1 MLRAMSGAPA
11 RTPAPHH
18 SLALLTLGAF
28 ALVTVA
34 CGRGG
39 EARQRSE
46 RTSSTE
52 NAVADPSD
60 PASPALPPE
69 THAGEGG
76 GLALH
81 GDPSRPGRAVGL
93 RVANT
98 GSTTLS
104 IDSALT
110 LEHESGGR
118 FVPLE
123 GMGRVTLRGSC
134 TAAAP
139 RCVTLAPGAEIFPP
153 DWLGTT
159 GDAQCACEECAPAP
173 AGRYRFVARSCDG
186 AKTYTGEAFTLSG
199 ARR

>member
-1 MLRAMSGAPA
+1 M
-11 RTPAPHH
+11 PAPLPL
-18 SLALLTLGAF
+18 SSLLALGAL
-28 ALVTVA
+28 ALVTVS

-39 EARQRSE
+39 DARQGGE
-46 RTSSTE
+46 RTSRAET
-52 NAVADPSD
+52 AVADPSD

-76 GLALH
+76 GLAVH

-104 IDSALT
+104 IDSALAI
-110 LEHESGGR
+110 EHESGGR
-118 FVPLE
+118 FAPLE

-159 GDAQCACEECAPAP
+159 GDAQCACEECGPAP
-173 AGRYRFVARSCDG
+173 AGRYRFIAKSCDG
-186 AKTYTGEAFTLSG
+186 AKTYAGEPFAIE
-199 ARR
+199 

>member
-1 MLRAMSGAPA
+1 MSAPLRVSPL
-11 RTPAPHH
+11 
-18 SLALLTLGAF
+18 LALGAL

-39 EARQRSE
+39 DARQGPE
-46 RTSSTE
+46 RTNPAA
-52 NAVADPSD
+52 NAAANPSD

-76 GLALH
+76 GLAVH

-98 GSTTLS
+98 GGTTLS
-104 IDSALT
+104 VDSTLA

-134 TAAAP
+134 ASAAP

-159 GDAQCACEECAPAP
+159 GDAQCACEACAPAP

-186 AKTYTGEAFTLSG
+186 AKTYAGEPFAIE
-199 ARR
+199 

>member
-1 MLRAMSGAPA
+1 MLRPMSGAPA
-11 RTPAPHH
+11 RMPAPLRL
-18 SLALLTLGAF
+18 SSLLALVALP
-28 ALVTVA
+28 LVTVA

-39 EARQRSE
+39 DARQGRE
-46 RTSSTE
+46 RTSRAET
-52 NAVADPSD
+52 AGADPSD

-76 GLALH
+76 GLAVH

-104 IDSALT
+104 IDSALAI
-110 LEHESGGR
+110 EHESGGR
-118 FVPLE
+118 FAPLE

-159 GDAQCACEECAPAP
+159 GDAQCACEECGPAP
-173 AGRYRFVARSCDG
+173 AGRYRFIAKSCDG
-186 AKTYTGEAFTLSG
+186 AKTYAGEPFAIE
-199 ARR
+199 

>member
-11 RTPAPHH
+11 RMPAPLRL
-18 SLALLTLGAF
+18 SPLLALGAL

-39 EARQRSE
+39 DARQGRE
-46 RTSSTE
+46 RTSSADT
-52 NAVADPSD
+52 AGADPSD

-104 IDSALT
+104 IDSALAI
-110 LEHESGGR
+110 ERASGER
-118 FVPLE
+118 FAPLE

-134 TAAAP
+134 ESVAP

-159 GDAQCACEECAPAP
+159 GDSQCACEECAPVP

-186 AKTYTGEAFTLSG
+186 RKTYAGEPFAIE
-199 ARR
+199 